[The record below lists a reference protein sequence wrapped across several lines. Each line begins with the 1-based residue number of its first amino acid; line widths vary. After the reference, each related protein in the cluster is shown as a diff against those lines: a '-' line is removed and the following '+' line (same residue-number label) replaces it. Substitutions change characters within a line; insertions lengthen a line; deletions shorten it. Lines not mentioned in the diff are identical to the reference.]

1 VAALKLIA
9 KLTGNPNLLVP
20 TDVDPLR
27 ESGLSHEAILDV
39 IAICAGFN
47 VIDRIADALGFDQ
60 PDPDAVK
67 KGAKFLLR
75 FGYTL
80 SSGVWLRMPNRFRG
94 AKLDQYVA
102 GLEALKCRV
111 WEAPGSLAPE
121 VRRHVSRGEGVPEPL
136 LSYARKILRNAT
148 LVDEEDIRALTGAG
162 YDEDQIFEATVSAAL
177 GAGIDRFEAG
187 MCALGVGTNCP

>member
-1 VAALKLIA
+1 VAALKLTA
-9 KLTGNPNLLVP
+9 KLTGDPDILVP
-20 TDVDPLR
+20 DDLDPLR
-27 ESGLSHEAILDV
+27 ESGLSDDAILDV

-47 VIDRIADALGFDQ
+47 VIDRVADALGFDQ
-60 PDPDAVK
+60 PDPDAVN

-80 SSGVWLRMPNRFRG
+80 SSGVWLRMPPRFRG

-102 GLEALKCRV
+102 GLEALKRRV

-121 VRRHVSRGEGVPEPL
+121 ARRNVSRGEAVPEPL
-136 LSYARKILRNAT
+136 LSYARKILRNVT
-148 LVDEEDIRALTGAG
+148 LVGEEDIRALAGAG

-187 MCALGVGTNCP
+187 MRALGVGTNYP